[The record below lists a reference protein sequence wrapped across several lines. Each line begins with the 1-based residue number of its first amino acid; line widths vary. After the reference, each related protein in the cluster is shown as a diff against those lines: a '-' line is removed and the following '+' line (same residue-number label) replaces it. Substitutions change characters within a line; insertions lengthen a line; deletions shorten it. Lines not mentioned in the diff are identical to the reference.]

1 MGTQLFCTQLASS
14 GGQPEKATISLQRAG
29 RDGQGLHWPH
39 EDAFPKH
46 LRILRVP
53 PPQDTLGTSTVL
65 RETWYREGA
74 GGVSRGRSDGPFL
87 PLVMTFPYDE

>member
-14 GGQPEKATISLQRAG
+14 SGQPEKATLSLQRAG
-29 RDGQGLHWPH
+29 RDGQGLHWPR
-39 EDAFPKH
+39 EDAFPRH

-53 PPQDTLGTSTVL
+53 PPQDTPGTSTML

-74 GGVSRGRSDGPFL
+74 GGGVPRALRWAVSAFGDDVSL
-87 PLVMTFPYDE
+87 